1 MGLFGSSTPT
11 GQCYFCDG
19 KAVSGEN
26 AAHCTNCG
34 NCIIHID
41 CLKRNGLL
49 KKEGHLIRSDKIKA
63 KCPVCGNVG
72 TLAKA

>member
-1 MGLFGSSTPT
+1 MGLFGSSTPS
-11 GQCYFCDG
+11 GACHFCEG

-26 AAHCTNCG
+26 AAHCTECG
-34 NCIIHID
+34 TLIHID

-49 KKEGHLIRSDKIKA
+49 AKEGHLIRSDKIKA
-63 KCPVCGNVG
+63 KCPTCGNVG